1 MRISDWSSD
10 VCSSDLLHAGAVDRL
25 ALQSLG
31 GAEFQYVAAA
41 AHIDRADVGAEGAGD
56 DLDDAVEPGLRRA
69 AAGHDVAQPTQHL
82 PGTAAPVDTPGGGAP
97 GHGLRDRKSTRLN
110 TSH

>member
-31 GAEFQYVAAA
+31 GAEFQHIAAT

-69 AAGHDVAQPTQHL
+69 AAGHDVAQPRS
-82 PGTAAPVDTPGGGAP
+82 AERPVGRECVSKRRSRGAP
-97 GHGLRDRKSTRLN
+97 YHYNKTN
-110 TSH
+110 TYSKQV